1 LPQEFE
7 TWLIEDFTPSL
18 LVDDCLAALR
28 TRNHEWV
35 RPDERKTRDALAAFD
50 GFEEEGRG
58 LARVIGD
65 EAAVGEDG
73 GELVG
78 EEAEGEG
85 DGEGV
90 GPLVALDNETK

>member
-1 LPQEFE
+1 MRVERGCGLGDADVCVLGVGDDFGEG
-7 TWLIEDFTPSL
+7 LGAEDG
-18 LVDDCLAALR
+18 VAAL
-28 TRNHEWV
+28 
-35 RPDERKTRDALAAFD
+35 ALAAFD